1 MAMEEGLGRREVRFG
16 TVEERRS
23 EAARAELD
31 ILREVE
37 KEARGLVDSGGCG
50 EAWGCRD
57 AAQRVLVSDSPGH
70 VMLYITVMRLGWSSC
85 YLVRWKIGS
94 CALTP

>member
-1 MAMEEGLGRREVRFG
+1 MEEGLGRREVRFG

-31 ILREVE
+31 ILEE
-37 KEARGLVDSGGCG
+37 LKKGLRGLVDSGGCG

-70 VMLYITVMRLGWSSC
+70 VMRYITVMRLGWSSC
-85 YLVRWKIGS
+85 HVFRWKIYS

>member
-31 ILREVE
+31 ILRELE
-37 KEARGLVDSGGCG
+37 KGLRGLVDIGGCG
-50 EAWGCRD
+50 EA
-57 AAQRVLVSDSPGH
+57 
-70 VMLYITVMRLGWSSC
+70 
-85 YLVRWKIGS
+85 
-94 CALTP
+94 